1 MVLLHSA
8 NNDKLQKAAGGLNP
22 PALTK
27 TDFLLHDAN
36 KRFFTKNI
44 YGDSVIFSENDFVQ
58 MVEGNNTDLVFKV
71 VGQCIKFDE
80 VEQKAGVFIIIE
92 PINADKFIERFNCP
106 DLKDIEPSDIELLVE
121 PNEIKK
127 WDVITCV

>member
-1 MVLLHSA
+1 M
-8 NNDKLQKAAGGLNP
+8 
-22 PALTK
+22 
-27 TDFLLHDAN
+27 
-36 KRFFTKNI
+36 
-44 YGDSVIFSENDFVQ
+44 IFSENDFVQ
-58 MVEGNNTDLVFKV
+58 MVEGDNTDLVFKV
-71 VGQCIKFDE
+71 VGHCIKFDE
-80 VEQKAGVFIIIE
+80 IKQKAGVFIIIE